1 MTETIVS
8 EVMHRMYLELSV
20 DQAKLLKTSLYVVLD
35 KYDISERTADLIPID
50 NTWNDDLQRFLE
62 RKAMSGK
69 SEKTVERYRYILTKV
84 LGYINKP
91 IAEITE
97 GDLNDFLQKYRTIRQ
112 VSNSTLE
119 GFRLCMSS
127 FFTWQHERGYIP
139 RNPSRGV
146 DPIKVPKKMKKA
158 YSDEDMERIRRE
170 CTQLRDMAIV
180 EFLYTTGVR
189 VSELCSLNRDDI
201 RITSREIIVYGKGAK
216 ERAVYMTPV
225 SCMYL
230 KAYLD
235 KRTDDNPA
243 LFVSTRKPHDRLLP
257 GGVRAMLRKIGM
269 SAGVDHVHP
278 HRFRT
283 TLATNLIKKGMPV
296 EEVKTILGHEKI
308 DTTLLYA
315 LVDKGKVKSDLS
327 RLMSM

>member
-1 MTETIVS
+1 
-8 EVMHRMYLELSV
+8 
-20 DQAKLLKTSLYVVLD
+20 
-35 KYDISERTADLIPID
+35 
-50 NTWNDDLQRFLE
+50 
-62 RKAMSGK
+62 
-69 SEKTVERYRYILTKV
+69 
-84 LGYINKP
+84 
-91 IAEITE
+91 
-97 GDLNDFLQKYRTIRQ
+97 
-112 VSNSTLE
+112 
-119 GFRLCMSS
+119 
-127 FFTWQHERGYIP
+127 
-139 RNPSRGV
+139 
-146 DPIKVPKKMKKA
+146 
-158 YSDEDMERIRRE
+158 
-170 CTQLRDMAIV
+170 
-180 EFLYTTGVR
+180 
-189 VSELCSLNRDDI
+189 
-201 RITSREIIVYGKGAK
+201 
-216 ERAVYMTPV
+216 MTPV

-243 LFVSTRKPHDRLLP
+243 LFVSTKKPFNRLLP

-269 SAGVDHVHP
+269 SAGVDHVYP